1 MNTENNEQQEGEQ
14 EFSVSQEL
22 YQEPEVAPKKKEHRV
37 LKNIL
42 LVILGIVVGA
52 AIIVAALLFGVVRI
66 TSSDANST
74 ISSLKDDSL
83 DNGSTSKLATIISY
97 IKNYYYKDVED
108 SDLVDGIYKG
118 LVESLGDDYS
128 AYYTEEEYQD
138 LMTSVTGN
146 YSGIGALLSQNKE
159 TGVVT
164 ITKVYAG
171 TPAEEA
177 GLKAGDVIEYADD
190 YAAGDEEL
198 DAFVQHIRG
207 EEGTSVT
214 LTILREDVEMSIEV
228 TRAQVSTPSVEYQM
242 LDGNIGYIQISQFM
256 ENTSDDFQAAYEDLE
271 SQGMTAVIFDLRNNG
286 GGLLDSVTSI
296 MDYLLPEG
304 TIVYTM
310 DKAGNRQDYTSDAE
324 HHKDLPSVVLVNG
337 YSASASEIFTGAVR
351 DYKYGTIIG
360 TQTFGKGIVQSTIP
374 LSDGSALKLTTAS
387 YYTPNGECIH
397 GVGITPDIELEYEF
411 LGGEDEEYSVDLDN
425 QIQKA
430 IEVLS
435 QQ

>member
-1 MNTENNEQQEGEQ
+1 MNTENNQQEEYI
-14 EFSVSQEL
+14 VSQEL
-22 YQEPEVAPKKKEHRV
+22 YQQVDQSPKKKDHRI

-42 LVILGIVVGA
+42 FVILGIALGL
-52 AIIVAALLFGVVRI
+52 AIMVAAVSTGLVRVQ
-66 TSSDANST
+66 TSASST
-74 ISSLKDDSL
+74 IESLEKDSL

-97 IKNYYYKDVED
+97 IKSYYYQDVED
-108 SDLVDGIYKG
+108 TDLVDGIYKG

-128 AYYTEEEYQD
+128 AYYTQDEYQD

-164 ITKVYAG
+164 ITKVYSG

-177 GLKAGDVIEYADD
+177 GLKAEDIIEYADE
-190 YAAGDEEL
+190 YAAGEEDL

-207 EEGTSVT
+207 EEGTTVT
-214 LTILREDVEMSIEV
+214 LTILRGDVEMAIEV
-228 TRAQVSTPSVEYQM
+228 TRAKVSTPSVEYQM
-242 LDGNIGYIQISQFM
+242 LDNNIGYIQISQFM
-256 ENTSDDFQAAYEDLE
+256 ENTADDFKAAYEDLE

-286 GGLLDSVTSI
+286 GGLLDSVNEI

-310 DKAGNRQDYTSDAE
+310 DKNGNRQDYNSDSE
-324 HHKDLPSVVLVNG
+324 HHKDLPSAVLVNG

-351 DYKYGTIIG
+351 DYEYGTIIG

-397 GVGITPDIELEYEF
+397 GVGITPDIELEYQF
-411 LGGEDEEYSVDLDN
+411 LGGEDDEYSIDLDN

-430 IEVLS
+430 IEVLN